1 MGWYRFFI
9 IGLIGRKEIFFRIGQ
24 DTRPEFPEPIT
35 DQKAKFTPKIYF
47 QTNIICNILDDFLS
61 LPLTSI
67 NLTSPAF
74 QCEELT
80 IQSKGCKFC
89 FVLFLMFFVVLVIR
103 IFPFL
108 GSPPVQTKSCAN
120 L

>member
-47 QTNIICNILDDFLS
+47 QTNIICNILDYFLS

-80 IQSKGCKFC
+80 MQSKGCKFC
-89 FVLFLMFFVVLVIR
+89 FVFNCFCCSCCFIR

-108 GSPPVQTKSCAN
+108 GSPPPTD
-120 L
+120 